1 MMRHDAKMEVSMGV
15 NNYLMR
21 GSSLWITEWIE
32 VLVIF
37 TGQECKIYQTKPKTI
52 TKYSLLSQKTRK
64 LIIGL
69 FFTLLIL
76 SLIMTYFHY

>member
-1 MMRHDAKMEVSMGV
+1 MRHDAKMEVSMGV

-21 GSSLWITEWIE
+21 GSSLRITEWIE

-37 TGQECKIYQTKPKTI
+37 TGEECKIYQTKPKTI